1 MSYLIKWPT
10 LFLYK
15 LYNKVLLLR
24 RSAMYQLM
32 SLTSIINTTKLQIQS
47 TFVAFIDSSE
57 AYNSIDRNTL
67 FQKLQNLGL
76 NDNILNAIT
85 YLY

>member
-15 LYNKVLLLR
+15 LYNKVLLLG
-24 RSAMYQLM
+24 RSAMHQLM
-32 SLTSIINTTKLQIQS
+32 SLTSIINTTKLKIQS
-47 TFVAFIDSSE
+47 TFVAFIDFSK
-57 AYNSIDRNTL
+57 AYDSIDRNIL

-76 NDNILNAIT
+76 NDNIFNAIT
-85 YLY
+85 RM